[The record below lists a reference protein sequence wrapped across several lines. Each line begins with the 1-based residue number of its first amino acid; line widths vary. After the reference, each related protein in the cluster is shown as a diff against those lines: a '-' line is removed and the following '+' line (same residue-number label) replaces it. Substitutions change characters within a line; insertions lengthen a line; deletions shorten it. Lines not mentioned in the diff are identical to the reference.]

1 VLLLQAFVEIE
12 TPYYPRDMK
21 NKVCSMLVVLA
32 VIGTPTA
39 VRAQSLDEALGV
51 GKSDLAESKPE
62 TKQMWNALVTALER
76 GDMENA
82 KKLAEDFGNV
92 IDFTEPYQKNF
103 ASAALAI
110 LSSDQ
115 RLGPDGKPT
124 LAKATLAEIAEVQA
138 QIATKERE
146 ISALEDKRTGLQK
159 KLQDSNMAGAVIGGL
174 LGPQLGG
181 IANADKQNVQ
191 MELENVEKQMREK
204 KNAIGELQESIPL
217 IEQKG
222 RQSLGEDRDKA
233 FILVKELIE
242 GGYFREA
249 IALSNTYLKR
259 LGQDTDFVK
268 LSQSAVN
275 QQKVQI
281 KAVMIAKAAT
291 KDAAAL
297 MDQNR
302 LWDAKVEM
310 ERSIASIRERINWAK
325 ASDAELLNFT
335 QIEMGK
341 ISRDLTRKIE
351 VAQKARDI
359 IFQSAQRDAIYAGK
373 KYAEF
378 LVKYPDFPDAD
389 ADNLKLS
396 DLKTSQVEAKF
407 AKRIAAIEEVISN
420 DPAEAKEMIKRLIAD
435 NTDPDEVSVIKSR
448 MSKLEKMI
456 LKEEIAAIQKRLDE
470 AQSYLTKWNVTFA
483 ESIKKGEEPASSL
496 TASLSGGTENLTRA
510 ISIQEGVV
518 KQIDVLLQEKMDGIT
533 KSQVVALQETAKA
546 ALNYMGSAKEKVE
559 TAERERVARNKIITI
574 SLIVLAVAGL
584 AVGAFLIMKKKK
596 PQPSS

>member
-1 VLLLQAFVEIE
+1 
-12 TPYYPRDMK
+12 MK
-21 NKVCSMLVVLA
+21 IKVCSLLVALVLMNIPIA
-32 VIGTPTA
+32 LH
-39 VRAQSLDEALGV
+39 AQSLDDVLGV
-51 GKSDLAESKPE
+51 GKTDLAESKPE
-62 TKQMWNALVTALER
+62 TKQMWNDLVTALER

-82 KKLAEDFGNV
+82 KKLADNFSNV
-92 IDFTEPYQKNF
+92 IDYTEPYQKNF
-103 ASAALAI
+103 ASAALSI

-115 RLGPDGKPT
+115 RLGPDGK
-124 LAKATLAEIAEVQA
+124 LSLDKATLADIAEVQA

-146 ISALEDKRTGLQK
+146 LKALEDKRTALQK
-159 KLQDSNMAGAVIGGL
+159 KLQDSNMTGALIGGL

-204 KNAIGELQESIPL
+204 KNAINELQNSIPL

-222 RQSLGEDRDKA
+222 RQSLGEDRNKA

-242 GGYFREA
+242 GSYFREA

-259 LGQDTDFVK
+259 LGQDADFVK

-275 QQKVQI
+275 QQKTQI
-281 KAVMIAKAAT
+281 KAVAIAKAAT
-291 KDAAAL
+291 RDAAAL

-310 ERSIASIRERINWAK
+310 ERSIESIRERVNGAK

-351 VAQKARDI
+351 VAMKARSI
-359 IFQSAQRDAIYAGK
+359 ILQSAQRDALAAGK
-373 KYAEF
+373 RFAEF
-378 LVKYPDFPDAD
+378 LAKYPDYPEAD

-396 DLKTSQVEAKF
+396 DLKTSQVETKF
-407 AKRIAAIEEVISN
+407 AKRISAIEEVINN

-448 MSKLEKMI
+448 MSRLEKAI
-456 LKEEIAAIQKRLDE
+456 LKQEIAAIQKRLDE

-510 ISIQEGVV
+510 ISLQEGVV
-518 KQIDVLLQEKMDGIT
+518 KQIDVLLQDKMDNIS

-546 ALNYMGSAKEKVE
+546 ALNHMSSAKEKVE
-559 TAERERVARNKIITI
+559 TAEREKAARNKMITMV
-574 SLIVLAVAGL
+574 LIGLVVLGL
-584 AVGAFLIMKKKK
+584 AGGAFFVMKKKK
-596 PQPSS
+596 VTA